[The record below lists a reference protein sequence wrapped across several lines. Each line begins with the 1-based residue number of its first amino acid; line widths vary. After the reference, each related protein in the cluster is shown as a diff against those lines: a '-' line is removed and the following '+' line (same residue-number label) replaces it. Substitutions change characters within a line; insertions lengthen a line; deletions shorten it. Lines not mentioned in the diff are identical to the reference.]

1 MFDADYD
8 LPSIAEQR
16 EMMFANRHL
25 PNVGPTPET
34 GPMNLSAKVGG
45 MLNELEKAH
54 IYIGQLEEQVR
65 IIPELQARLDLLEAK
80 LVTK

>member
-8 LPSIAEQR
+8 LPSITEQR

-25 PNVGPTPET
+25 PNVGPTAES
-34 GPMNLSAKVGG
+34 GPMNLSDKIGG

-54 IYIGQLEEQVR
+54 IYIGELHDQIEE
-65 IIPELQARLDLLEAK
+65 LEAQINK
-80 LVTK
+80 G